1 GRVRYGT
8 RRMTVNTHR
17 ASADKPPPGKL
28 GQEISISWGA
38 LRQGASCA
46 SISWRRKKGPD
57 AAAAIVA
64 SAPRSK
70 ERALRPRI
78 QIALHGAKS
87 APTRVRPPPMIPK
100 RRSRNGLC
108 VTRSGR
114 ATIEEEAVGWLRGRA
129 SDEGEATTGEASQVG
144 GTAYRS
150 ARSR

>member
-1 GRVRYGT
+1 
-8 RRMTVNTHR
+8 MNTHR

-57 AAAAIVA
+57 AAAA
-64 SAPRSK
+64 SFRAPRSK

-87 APTRVRPPPMIPK
+87 TPTRVASPMIPK

-108 VTRSGR
+108 VVCGPASSGLQSRQGAGDQCR
-114 ATIEEEAVGWLRGRA
+114 ALSLVVSDVG
-129 SDEGEATTGEASQVG
+129 EK
-144 GTAYRS
+144 
-150 ARSR
+150 

>member
-1 GRVRYGT
+1 
-8 RRMTVNTHR
+8 MTVNTHR

-108 VTRSGR
+108 VVCGPASSGLQSRQGAGDQCR
-114 ATIEEEAVGWLRGRA
+114 ALSLVVSDVGEE
-129 SDEGEATTGEASQVG
+129 
-144 GTAYRS
+144 
-150 ARSR
+150 